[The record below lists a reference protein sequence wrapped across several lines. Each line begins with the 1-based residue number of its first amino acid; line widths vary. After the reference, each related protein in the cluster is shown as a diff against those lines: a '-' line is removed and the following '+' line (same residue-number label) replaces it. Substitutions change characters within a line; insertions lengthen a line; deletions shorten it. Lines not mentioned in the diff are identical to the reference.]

1 MTPIVAPEPALA
13 LPRAGRPGKFAGH
26 LSLDQV
32 EDNMNRNTLGGA
44 LLVASLSALG
54 CESETVLQVNM
65 ADEVLGAS
73 PAVNQEVGTAT
84 TTEGRGASVRVTQLP
99 ASAGDAGKWVR
110 ITRGPN
116 QQGVPAD
123 IPSLRAR
130 FAQAQQDGN
139 YLTTMR
145 LFVPSGAGA
154 ATVQFE
160 PFVGPE
166 LFGFFHVD
174 LLPTGQVRLNDDP
187 ALVFGNFPHDQ
198 VFSLAVNFTI
208 TATQAT
214 ATVTLL
220 GAASGTMDAPVTVPL
235 QFARQFGAVRLWMG
249 FPHTGSFFADGV
261 TVLRSPP

>member
-1 MTPIVAPEPALA
+1 
-13 LPRAGRPGKFAGH
+13 
-26 LSLDQV
+26 LDQV
-32 EDNMNRNTLGGA
+32 EVKMNRNTLRGA

-54 CESETVLQVNM
+54 CDSETVLQANM
-65 ADEVLGAS
+65 ANEVLGAT
-73 PAVNQEVGTAT
+73 PGVNQEVGTAT
-84 TTEGRGASVRVTQLP
+84 TTEGRGATVRIAQLP
-99 ASAGDAGKWVR
+99 ASAGEQASWVR
-110 ITRGPN
+110 ITRAPN

-130 FAQAQQDGN
+130 FAQSQQDGN

-145 LFVPSGAGA
+145 LFVPSGAGV

-160 PFVGPE
+160 PFVGPD

-174 LLPTGQVRLNDDP
+174 LMPSGQVRLNDDP
-187 ALVFGNFPHDQ
+187 ALVFGSFPHDQ

-220 GAASGTMDAPVTVPL
+220 GAASGSMDVPVTAPL

-249 FPHTGSFFADGV
+249 FPHTGSFFADAV